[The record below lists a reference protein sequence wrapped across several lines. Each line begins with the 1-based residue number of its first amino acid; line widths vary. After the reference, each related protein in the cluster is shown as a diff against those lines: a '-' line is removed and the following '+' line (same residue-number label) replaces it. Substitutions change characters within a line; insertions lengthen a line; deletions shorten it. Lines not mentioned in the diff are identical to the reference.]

1 MNGVVG
7 TAGRSGL
14 ITDRPALTRALGA
27 QCEEVAVTDGTS
39 KGFPVGMC
47 AQHGA

>member
-1 MNGVVG
+1 MVG
-7 TAGRSGL
+7 MTGCSGL
-14 ITDRPALTRALGA
+14 IAHRLALMWALGA

-39 KGFPVGMC
+39 KGFPVVMC